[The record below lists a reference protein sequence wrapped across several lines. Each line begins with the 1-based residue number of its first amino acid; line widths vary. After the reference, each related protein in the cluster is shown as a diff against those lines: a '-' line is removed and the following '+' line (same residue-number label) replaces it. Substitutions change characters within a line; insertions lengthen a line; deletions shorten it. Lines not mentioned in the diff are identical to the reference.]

1 MSKASPSE
9 TAALEPLSGSLITL
23 MALAIGV
30 IVANLY
36 YLQPL
41 LHQVTKDFRISDT
54 KATLLLV
61 LIQAGYAAG
70 LAFVVPLGD
79 LVPRRRLGAVLV
91 FAVASVVM
99 FAGAAAHSFV
109 LFAAITFFIGL
120 ASCGGQVILPLG
132 ADMAEPAQRGRVI
145 GRLMTG
151 LLMGLMLS
159 RSFSGVV
166 AQALGWRSVYVVAG
180 AALALMAVTLFRVLP
195 NEPVRAHVPY
205 RRLLAGTL
213 KMFVT
218 FPMLRRRA
226 LYGFLIFAAFSTL
239 WTTLAFHLSAAP
251 FHYDNLVIGL
261 FGIVGAAGVLAAN
274 VAGRYADRARS
285 HLTTIACG
293 ALILVSFA
301 VLYVGRHVVVVL
313 AIGIVLLDAGM
324 QGLQITNQS
333 IVYSLAPEARSRI
346 NSAYMV
352 CAFIGAACGSL
363 AAGQCY
369 AHAGWRG
376 DCLLGGG
383 IGLATLV
390 LAVLWREP
398 ISTT

>member
-1 MSKASPSE
+1 
-9 TAALEPLSGSLITL
+9 LITL
-23 MALAIGV
+23 MSIAIGV

-41 LHQVTKDFRISDT
+41 LHQLTKDFRVSES

-79 LVPRRRLGAVLV
+79 LIPRRRLAVLIFV
-91 FAVASVVM
+91 LASVVV

-132 ADMAEPAQRGRVI
+132 ADMANPAQRGRVI
-145 GRLMTG
+145 WRLMTG
-151 LLMGLMLS
+151 LLMGLLLS
-159 RSFSGVV
+159 RSVSGII
-166 AQALGWRSVYVVAG
+166 AQAAGWRTVYVAAG
-180 AALALMAVTLFRVLP
+180 VALALMAIMLFRVLP
-195 NEPVRAHVPY
+195 NEPVRTPVPY
-205 RRLLAGTL
+205 HRLLAGTL
-213 KMFVT
+213 GMFVT
-218 FPMLRRRA
+218 LPMLRRRS
-226 LYGFLIFAAFSTL
+226 LYGLLIFAAFSAL

-261 FGIVGAAGVLAAN
+261 FGLFGAAGVLAAN
-274 VAGRYADRARS
+274 VAGRNADKQRS
-285 HLTTIACG
+285 HLTTIVGG
-293 ALILVSFA
+293 ALILLSFV
-301 VLYVGRHVVVVL
+301 VLYFGRNVVVL
-313 AIGIVLLDAGM
+313 LALGIIMLDAGM

-333 IVYSLAPEARSRI
+333 IIYSLAPDARSRI

-352 CAFIGAACGSL
+352 CGFIGAALGSL

-383 IGLATLV
+383 IGLVILV
-390 LAVLWREP
+390 LAILWREP

>member
-1 MSKASPSE
+1 VSKATTSD
-9 TAALEPLSGSLITL
+9 AAELQPLSGTLITL
-23 MALAIGV
+23 MSIAIGV

-41 LHQVTKDFRISDT
+41 LHEVTKDFHISES

-61 LIQAGYAAG
+61 LIQAGYACG

-79 LVPRRRLGAVLV
+79 LIPRRRLAVVV
-91 FAVASVVM
+91 FALASVVV

-109 LFAAITFFIGL
+109 VFAAITFFIGVT
-120 ASCGGQVILPLG
+120 SCGGQVILPLG
-132 ADMAEPAQRGRVI
+132 ADMADPAQRGRVI

-151 LLMGLMLS
+151 LLMGLLLS
-159 RSFSGVV
+159 RSVSGII
-166 AQALGWRSVYVVAG
+166 AQAAGWRTVYVAAG
-180 AALALMAVTLFRVLP
+180 VALALMAVMLFRVLP
-195 NEPVRAHVPY
+195 REPTREHVPY
-205 RRLLAGTL
+205 HRLLAGTL
-213 KMFVT
+213 AMFAS
-218 FPMLRRRA
+218 FSLLRRRSI
-226 LYGFLIFAAFSTL
+226 YGLLIFAAFSTL

-261 FGIVGAAGVLAAN
+261 FGLFGAAGVLAAN
-274 VAGRYADRARS
+274 VAGRNADKERS
-285 HLTTIACG
+285 HLTTIAG
-293 ALILVSFA
+293 GVLILLSFV
-301 VLYVGRHVVVVL
+301 VLYLGRNVVVL
-313 AIGIVLLDAGM
+313 LALGIIMLDAGM

-333 IVYSLAPEARSRI
+333 IIYSLAPDARSRI

-352 CAFIGAACGSL
+352 CAFIGASLGSL

-383 IGLATLV
+383 IGLAILV
-390 LAVLWREP
+390 LALVWREP

>member
-1 MSKASPSE
+1 
-9 TAALEPLSGSLITL
+9 LITL
-23 MALAIGV
+23 MSIAIGV

-41 LHQVTKDFRISDT
+41 LHQLTKDFRVSES

-79 LVPRRRLGAVLV
+79 LIPRRRLAVLIFV
-91 FAVASVVM
+91 LASVVV

-132 ADMAEPAQRGRVI
+132 ADMANPAQRGRVI

-151 LLMGLMLS
+151 LLMGLLLS
-159 RSFSGVV
+159 RSVSGII
-166 AQALGWRSVYVVAG
+166 AQAAGWRTVYVAAG
-180 AALALMAVTLFRVLP
+180 VALALMAIMLFRVLP
-195 NEPVRAHVPY
+195 NEPVRTPVPY
-205 RRLLAGTL
+205 HRLLAGTL
-213 KMFVT
+213 GMFVT
-218 FPMLRRRA
+218 LPMLRRRS
-226 LYGFLIFAAFSTL
+226 LYGLLIFAAFSAL

-261 FGIVGAAGVLAAN
+261 FGLFGAAGVLAAN
-274 VAGRYADRARS
+274 IAGRNADKQRS
-285 HLTTIACG
+285 HLTTIVGG
-293 ALILVSFA
+293 ALILLSFV
-301 VLYVGRHVVVVL
+301 VLYFGRNVVVL
-313 AIGIVLLDAGM
+313 LALGIIMLDAGM

-333 IVYSLAPEARSRI
+333 IIYSLAPDARSRI

-352 CAFIGAACGSL
+352 CGFIGAALGSL

-383 IGLATLV
+383 IGLVILV
-390 LAVLWREP
+390 LAILWREP

>member
-1 MSKASPSE
+1 
-9 TAALEPLSGSLITL
+9 
-23 MALAIGV
+23 
-30 IVANLY
+30 
-36 YLQPL
+36 
-41 LHQVTKDFRISDT
+41 
-54 KATLLLV
+54 
-61 LIQAGYAAG
+61 
-70 LAFVVPLGD
+70 
-79 LVPRRRLGAVLV
+79 V
-91 FAVASVVM
+91 FAISSAMM

-132 ADMAEPAQRGRVI
+132 ADMADPAQRGRVI

-159 RSFSGVV
+159 RSFSGIV
-166 AQALGWRSVYVVAG
+166 AQAAGWRTVYLAAG
-180 AALALMAVTLFRVLP
+180 VALALMAAMLYRVLP
-195 NEPVRAHVPY
+195 NEPNRAHVAY
-205 RRLLAGTL
+205 GRLLAGTL
-213 KMFVT
+213 RMFVNV
-218 FPMLRRRA
+218 PMLRRRA

-239 WTTLAFHLSAAP
+239 WTTLAFHLSGAP

-274 VAGRYADRARS
+274 VAGRFADKSRS
-285 HLTTIACG
+285 HLTTIVCG
-293 ALILVSFA
+293 VLILFSFI
-301 VLYVGRHVVVVL
+301 VLYTGRNVVVVL
-313 AIGIVLLDAGM
+313 AIGIVMLDAGM

-333 IVYSLAPEARSRI
+333 IIYSLAPDARSRI

-369 AHAGWRG
+369 AHAGWLG

-383 IGLATLV
+383 IGVVILGLAL
-390 LAVLWREP
+390 LWREP

>member
-1 MSKASPSE
+1 VSRGATNDTE
-9 TAALEPLSGSLITL
+9 ELQPLSGTLITL
-23 MALAIGV
+23 MSIAIGV

-41 LHQVTKDFRISDT
+41 LHQVTKDFRISES

-79 LVPRRRLGAVLV
+79 LIPRRRLAVMI

-99 FAGAAAHSFV
+99 FAGAAAHSFF

-132 ADMAEPAQRGRVI
+132 ADMAEPGQRGRVI

-159 RSFSGVV
+159 RSFSGIV
-166 AQALGWRSVYVVAG
+166 AQAAGWRTVYVAAG
-180 AALALMAVTLFRVLP
+180 VTLSLMAVMLFRVLP

-205 RRLLAGTL
+205 GQLLSGTL
-213 KMFVT
+213 AMFVT

-226 LYGFLIFAAFSTL
+226 LYGFMIFAAFSTL

-251 FHYDNLVIGL
+251 FHYNNLVIGL
-261 FGIVGAAGVLAAN
+261 FGVVGAAGVLAAN
-274 VAGRYADRARS
+274 VAGRSADKERA
-285 HLTTIACG
+285 HLTTIVCG
-293 ALILVSFA
+293 ALILISFV
-301 VLYVGRHVVVVL
+301 VLYVGRNVVVVL
-313 AIGIVLLDAGM
+313 AIGIILLDAGM

-333 IVYSLAPEARSRI
+333 IVYSLAPDARSRI

-352 CAFIGAACGSL
+352 CAFIGAAVGSL

-369 AHAGWRG
+369 AYDGWRG

-383 IGLATLV
+383 IGIVILV
-390 LAVLWREP
+390 LALTWREP

>member
-1 MSKASPSE
+1 MSNASASDTE
-9 TAALEPLSGSLITL
+9 ALQPLSGTLITL
-23 MALAIGV
+23 MSIAIGV

-41 LHQVTKDFRISDT
+41 LHQVTKDFRISES

-79 LVPRRRLGAVLV
+79 LIPRRRLAVSV
-91 FAVASVVM
+91 FVLASVVV
-99 FAGAAAHSFV
+99 FTAAAAHSFA

-132 ADMAEPAQRGRVI
+132 ADMADPAQRGRVI

-151 LLMGLMLS
+151 LLMGLLLS
-159 RSFSGVV
+159 RSVSGLI
-166 AQALGWRSVYVVAG
+166 AQAAGWRTVYVAAG
-180 AALALMAVTLFRVLP
+180 VALALMAVMLFRVLP

-205 RRLLAGTL
+205 GRLLAGTL
-213 KMFVT
+213 RMFAT
-218 FPMLRRRA
+218 LPLLRRRA
-226 LYGFLIFAAFSTL
+226 LFGILIFAAFSTL
-239 WTTLAFHLSAAP
+239 WTTLAFHLSGAP

-261 FGIVGAAGVLAAN
+261 FGLFGAAGVLAAN
-274 VAGRYADRARS
+274 VAGRNADKQRS
-285 HLTTIACG
+285 HLTTIVGG
-293 ALILVSFA
+293 ASILASF
-301 VLYVGRHVVVVL
+301 VILYVGRNVVVVL
-313 AIGIVLLDAGM
+313 AIGIVVLDAGM

-333 IVYSLAPEARSRI
+333 IIYSLAPDARSRI

-352 CAFIGAACGSL
+352 CAFIGAALGSL

-383 IGLATLV
+383 IGLAILILALV
-390 LAVLWREP
+390 WREP
-398 ISTT
+398 IATG

>member
-1 MSKASPSE
+1 VSKAPTSE
-9 TAALEPLSGSLITL
+9 TAEMQPLSGTLITL
-23 MALAIGV
+23 MSIAIGV

-41 LHQVTKDFRISDT
+41 LHQLTKDFRVSES

-79 LVPRRRLGAVLV
+79 LIPRRRLAVLIFV
-91 FAVASVVM
+91 LASVVV

-132 ADMAEPAQRGRVI
+132 ADMANPAQRGRVI

-151 LLMGLMLS
+151 LLMGLLLS
-159 RSFSGVV
+159 RSVSGII
-166 AQALGWRSVYVVAG
+166 AQAAGWRTVYVAAG
-180 AALALMAVTLFRVLP
+180 VALALMAIMLFRVLP
-195 NEPVRAHVPY
+195 NEPVRTPVPY
-205 RRLLAGTL
+205 HRLLAGTL
-213 KMFVT
+213 GMFVT
-218 FPMLRRRA
+218 LPMLRRRS
-226 LYGFLIFAAFSTL
+226 LYGLLIFAAFSAL

-261 FGIVGAAGVLAAN
+261 FGLFGAAGVLAAN
-274 VAGRYADRARS
+274 VAGRNADKQRS
-285 HLTTIACG
+285 HLTTIVGG
-293 ALILVSFA
+293 ALILLSFV
-301 VLYVGRHVVVVL
+301 VLYFGRNVVVVL
-313 AIGIVLLDAGM
+313 ALGIIMLDAGM

-333 IVYSLAPEARSRI
+333 IIYSLAPDARSRI

-352 CAFIGAACGSL
+352 CGFIGAALGSL

-383 IGLATLV
+383 IGLVILV
-390 LAVLWREP
+390 LAILWREP

>member
-1 MSKASPSE
+1 
-9 TAALEPLSGSLITL
+9 
-23 MALAIGV
+23 
-30 IVANLY
+30 
-36 YLQPL
+36 
-41 LHQVTKDFRISDT
+41 VTKDFRISES

-79 LVPRRRLGAVLV
+79 LIPRRRLAVLV
-91 FAVASVVM
+91 FAVASVTM
-99 FAGAAAHSFV
+99 FAGAAAHSFAF
-109 LFAAITFFIGL
+109 FAAITFLIGL
-120 ASCGGQVILPLG
+120 ASCGGQVVLPLG
-132 ADMAEPAQRGRVI
+132 ADMAEPRQRGRVI

-159 RSFSGVV
+159 RSFSGIV
-166 AQALGWRSVYVVAG
+166 AQAAGWRTVYVAAG
-180 AALALMAVTLFRVLP
+180 VALAVMAVTLWRVLP
-195 NEPVRAHVPY
+195 REPFRAHVSY
-205 RRLLAGTL
+205 GRLLSGTL
-213 KMFVT
+213 GLFAT
-218 FPMLRRRA
+218 LPMLRRRA

-261 FGIVGAAGVLAAN
+261 FGVVGAAGVLAAN
-274 VAGRYADRARS
+274 VAGRYADQARA
-285 HLTTIACG
+285 HVTTIACG
-293 ALILVSFA
+293 ALILVSF
-301 VLYVGRHVVVVL
+301 VILYVGRHDVVAL

-333 IVYSLAPEARSRI
+333 IVYSLAPDARSRI

-363 AAGQCY
+363 AAGQFY

-376 DCLLGGG
+376 DCLLGGA
-383 IGLATLV
+383 IGLVILV
-390 LAVLWREP
+390 LALLWREP
-398 ISTT
+398 ITTT

>member
-1 MSKASPSE
+1 MSKATTSDVE
-9 TAALEPLSGSLITL
+9 ELQPLSGTLITL
-23 MALAIGV
+23 MAVAIGV

-41 LHQVTKDFRISDT
+41 LHQVTKDFRISES

-61 LIQAGYAAG
+61 LIQAGYAVG

-79 LVPRRRLGAVLV
+79 LIPRRRLAVLI
-91 FAVASVVM
+91 FGLASVVVV
-99 FAGAAAHSFV
+99 AGAAAHSFD
-109 LFAAITFFIGL
+109 LFATVTFFIGL
-120 ASCGGQVILPLG
+120 ASCGGQVIIPLG
-132 ADMAEPAQRGRVI
+132 ADMADPTQRGRVI

-151 LLMGLMLS
+151 LLMGLLLS
-159 RSFSGVV
+159 RSVSGVI
-166 AQALGWRSVYVVAG
+166 AQAAGWRTVYLAAG
-180 AALALMAVTLFRVLP
+180 AALALMAVVLYRVLP
-195 NEPVRAHVPY
+195 NEPVRSRVPY
-205 RRLLAGTL
+205 LRLLSGT
-213 KMFVT
+213 MGFFVT
-218 FPMLRRRA
+218 LPMLRRRA

-261 FGIVGAAGVLAAN
+261 FGLFGAAGVLAAN
-274 VAGRYADRARS
+274 VAGRNADKQRA
-285 HLTTIACG
+285 HLTTVVAG
-293 ALILVSFA
+293 ALILLSFV
-301 VLYVGRHVVVVL
+301 VLYIGRHVFVL
-313 AIGIVLLDAGM
+313 LALGIIMLDAGM

-333 IVYSLAPEARSRI
+333 IIYSLAPEARSRI

-352 CAFIGAACGSL
+352 CAFVGAALGSL

-383 IGLATLV
+383 IGAAILV
-390 LAVLWREP
+390 LALLWREP

>member
-1 MSKASPSE
+1 VSKAPTSE
-9 TAALEPLSGSLITL
+9 TAELQPLSGTLITL
-23 MALAIGV
+23 MSIAIGV

-41 LHQVTKDFRISDT
+41 LHQLTKDFRVSES

-79 LVPRRRLGAVLV
+79 LIPRRRLAVLIFV
-91 FAVASVVM
+91 LASVVV

-132 ADMAEPAQRGRVI
+132 ADMANPAQRGRVI

-151 LLMGLMLS
+151 LLMGLLLS
-159 RSFSGVV
+159 RSVSGII
-166 AQALGWRSVYVVAG
+166 AQAAGWRTVYVAAG
-180 AALALMAVTLFRVLP
+180 VALALMAIMLFRVLP
-195 NEPVRAHVPY
+195 NEPVRTPVPY
-205 RRLLAGTL
+205 HRLLAGTL
-213 KMFVT
+213 GMFVT
-218 FPMLRRRA
+218 LPMLRRRS
-226 LYGFLIFAAFSTL
+226 LYGLLIFAAFSAL

-261 FGIVGAAGVLAAN
+261 FGLFGAAGVLAAN
-274 VAGRYADRARS
+274 VAGRNADKQRS
-285 HLTTIACG
+285 HLTTIVGG
-293 ALILVSFA
+293 ALILLSFV
-301 VLYVGRHVVVVL
+301 VLYFGRNVVVL
-313 AIGIVLLDAGM
+313 LALGIIMLDAGM

-333 IVYSLAPEARSRI
+333 IIYSLAPDARSRI

-352 CAFIGAACGSL
+352 CGFIGAALGSL

-383 IGLATLV
+383 IGLVILV
-390 LAVLWREP
+390 LAILWREP

>member
-1 MSKASPSE
+1 MSKTSTSE
-9 TAALEPLSGSLITL
+9 TAELQPLSGSLITL
-23 MALAIGV
+23 MSIAIGV

-41 LHQVTKDFRISDT
+41 LHQVTKDFRISDS

-61 LIQAGYAAG
+61 LIQTGYAAG

-79 LVPRRRLGAVLV
+79 LIPRRRLAVLV
-91 FAVASVVM
+91 FALSSVTM

-132 ADMAEPAQRGRVI
+132 ADMADPAQRGRVI

-159 RSFSGVV
+159 RSFSGIV
-166 AQALGWRSVYVVAG
+166 AQAAGWRTVYVAAG
-180 AALALMAVTLFRVLP
+180 IALALVAAMLFQVLP
-195 NEPVRAHVPY
+195 HEPARAHVTY

-213 KMFVT
+213 GMFAN

-261 FGIVGAAGVLAAN
+261 FGVVGAAGVLAAN
-274 VAGRYADRARS
+274 VAGRFADKERS
-285 HLTTIACG
+285 HVTTIAC
-293 ALILVSFA
+293 A
-301 VLYVGRHVVVVL
+301 VLIVLSFVVLYAGRNVVVVL
-313 AIGIVLLDAGM
+313 AIGIIMLDAGM

-333 IVYSLAPEARSRI
+333 IIYSLAPDARSRI

-383 IGLATLV
+383 IGLVILV
-390 LAVLWREP
+390 LALAWREP

>member
-1 MSKASPSE
+1 VSKAPTRE
-9 TAALEPLSGSLITL
+9 TAELQPLSGTLITL
-23 MALAIGV
+23 MSIAIGV

-41 LHQVTKDFRISDT
+41 LHQLTKDFRVSESR
-54 KATLLLV
+54 ATLLLV

-79 LVPRRRLGAVLV
+79 LIPRRRLAVLIFV
-91 FAVASVVM
+91 LASVVV

-132 ADMAEPAQRGRVI
+132 ADMANPAQRGRVI

-151 LLMGLMLS
+151 LLMGLLLS
-159 RSFSGVV
+159 RSVSGII
-166 AQALGWRSVYVVAG
+166 AQAAGWRTVYVAAG
-180 AALALMAVTLFRVLP
+180 VALALMAIMLFRVLP
-195 NEPVRAHVPY
+195 NEPVRTPVPY
-205 RRLLAGTL
+205 HRLLAGTL
-213 KMFVT
+213 GMFVT
-218 FPMLRRRA
+218 LPMLRRRS
-226 LYGFLIFAAFSTL
+226 LYGLLIFAAFSAL

-261 FGIVGAAGVLAAN
+261 FGLFGAAGVLAAN
-274 VAGRYADRARS
+274 VAGRNADKQRS
-285 HLTTIACG
+285 HLTTIVGG
-293 ALILVSFA
+293 AMILLSFV
-301 VLYVGRHVVVVL
+301 VLYFGRNVVVL
-313 AIGIVLLDAGM
+313 LALGIIMLDAGM

-333 IVYSLAPEARSRI
+333 IIYSLAPDARSRI

-352 CAFIGAACGSL
+352 CGFIGAALGSL

-383 IGLATLV
+383 IGLVILV
-390 LAVLWREP
+390 LAILWREP

>member
-1 MSKASPSE
+1 MSKASTSD
-9 TAALEPLSGSLITL
+9 TAELQPLSGTLITL
-23 MALAIGV
+23 MSIAIGV

-41 LHQVTKDFRISDT
+41 LHQVTKDFRISES

-79 LVPRRRLGAVLV
+79 LIPRRRLAVIVFTLSSVMVLAGAV
-91 FAVASVVM
+91 
-99 FAGAAAHSFV
+99 AHSFV
-109 LFAAITFFIGL
+109 VFAAITFFIGL

-159 RSFSGVV
+159 RSFSGII
-166 AQALGWRSVYVVAG
+166 AQAAGWRTVYGAAG
-180 AALALMAVTLFRVLP
+180 VALALMAVMLYRVLP
-195 NEPVRAHVPY
+195 NEPVRAHVTY
-205 RRLLAGTL
+205 RRLLSGTL
-213 KMFVT
+213 GMFT
-218 FPMLRRRA
+218 AFPMLRRRA

-261 FGIVGAAGVLAAN
+261 FGVVGAAGVLAAN
-274 VAGRYADRARS
+274 VAGRYADRQRS
-285 HLTTIACG
+285 HLTTIAC
-293 ALILVSFA
+293 ATLIVLSFVLLYLGRDVLVA
-301 VLYVGRHVVVVL
+301 L
-313 AIGIVLLDAGM
+313 AIGIILLDAGM

-333 IVYSLAPEARSRI
+333 IIYSLAPDARSRI

-363 AAGQCY
+363 AAGQSY

-383 IGLATLV
+383 IGLVILV
-390 LAVLWREP
+390 LALTWREP

>member
-1 MSKASPSE
+1 
-9 TAALEPLSGSLITL
+9 LITL
-23 MALAIGV
+23 MSIAIGV

-41 LHQVTKDFRISDT
+41 LHQVTKDFRISES

-79 LVPRRRLGAVLV
+79 LIPRRRLAVLV
-91 FAVASVVM
+91 FAVASLVVL
-99 FAGAAAHSFV
+99 AAAAAHSFV

-159 RSFSGVV
+159 RSVSGII
-166 AQALGWRSVYVVAG
+166 AQAAGWRTVYVAAG
-180 AALALMAVTLFRVLP
+180 VALALMAVMLYRVLP
-195 NEPVRAHVPY
+195 NEPVRAHVTY
-205 RRLLAGTL
+205 RRLLSGTFG
-213 KMFVT
+213 MFAT

-261 FGIVGAAGVLAAN
+261 FGVVGAAGVLAAN
-274 VAGRYADRARS
+274 VAGRFADKQRT

-293 ALILVSFA
+293 ALILLAFV
-301 VLYVGRHVVVVL
+301 VLYVGRDVVVLL
-313 AIGIVLLDAGM
+313 AIGIIMLDAGM

-333 IVYSLAPEARSRI
+333 IIYSLAPDARSRI

-352 CAFIGAACGSL
+352 CSFIGAACGSL

-383 IGLATLV
+383 IGLVILV
-390 LAVLWREP
+390 LALTWREP

>member
-1 MSKASPSE
+1 VSKASTSD
-9 TAALEPLSGSLITL
+9 TAELQPLSGTLITL
-23 MALAIGV
+23 MSIAIGV

-41 LHQVTKDFRISDT
+41 LHQVTKDFRISES

-79 LVPRRRLGAVLV
+79 LIPRRRLAVIVFTLSSVMVLAGAV
-91 FAVASVVM
+91 
-99 FAGAAAHSFV
+99 AHSFV
-109 LFAAITFFIGL
+109 VFAAITFFIGL

-159 RSFSGVV
+159 RSFSGII
-166 AQALGWRSVYVVAG
+166 AQAAGWRTVYGAAG
-180 AALALMAVTLFRVLP
+180 VALALMAVMLYRVLP
-195 NEPVRAHVPY
+195 NEPVRAHVTY
-205 RRLLAGTL
+205 RRLLSGTL
-213 KMFVT
+213 GMFT
-218 FPMLRRRA
+218 AFPMLRRRA

-261 FGIVGAAGVLAAN
+261 FGVVGAAGVLAAN
-274 VAGRYADRARS
+274 VAGRYADRQRS
-285 HLTTIACG
+285 HLTTIAC
-293 ALILVSFA
+293 ATLIVLSFVLLYLGRDVLVA
-301 VLYVGRHVVVVL
+301 L
-313 AIGIVLLDAGM
+313 AIGIIMLDAGM

-333 IVYSLAPEARSRI
+333 IIYSLAPDARSRI

-363 AAGQCY
+363 AAGQSY

-383 IGLATLV
+383 IGLVILV
-390 LAVLWREP
+390 LALTWREP

>member
-1 MSKASPSE
+1 VSKASTSDTTE
-9 TAALEPLSGSLITL
+9 LQPLSGTLITL
-23 MALAIGV
+23 MSIAIGV

-41 LHQVTKDFRISDT
+41 LHQLTKDFRVSES

-79 LVPRRRLGAVLV
+79 LIPRRRLAVLIFV
-91 FAVASVVM
+91 LASVVV

-132 ADMAEPAQRGRVI
+132 ADMANPAQRGRVI

-151 LLMGLMLS
+151 LLMGLLLS
-159 RSFSGVV
+159 RSVSGII
-166 AQALGWRSVYVVAG
+166 AQAAGWRTVYVAAG
-180 AALALMAVTLFRVLP
+180 VALALMAIMLFRVLP
-195 NEPVRAHVPY
+195 NEPVRAPVPY
-205 RRLLAGTL
+205 HRLLAGTL
-213 KMFVT
+213 GMFVT
-218 FPMLRRRA
+218 LPMLRRRS
-226 LYGFLIFAAFSTL
+226 LYGLLIFAAFSAL

-261 FGIVGAAGVLAAN
+261 FGLFGAAGVLAAN
-274 VAGRYADRARS
+274 VAGRNADKQRS
-285 HLTTIACG
+285 HLTTIAGG
-293 ALILVSFA
+293 ALILLSFV
-301 VLYVGRHVVVVL
+301 VLYFGRNVVVL
-313 AIGIVLLDAGM
+313 LALGIIMLDAGM

-333 IVYSLAPEARSRI
+333 IIYSLAPDARSRI

-352 CAFIGAACGSL
+352 CGFIGAALGSL

-383 IGLATLV
+383 IGLVILV
-390 LAVLWREP
+390 LAILWREP

>member
-1 MSKASPSE
+1 VSTTSTSE
-9 TAALEPLSGSLITL
+9 TAELQPLSGTLITL
-23 MALAIGV
+23 MSIAIGV

-41 LHQVTKDFRISDT
+41 LHQLTKDFRVSES

-79 LVPRRRLGAVLV
+79 LIPRRRLAVLIFV
-91 FAVASVVM
+91 LASVVV

-109 LFAAITFFIGL
+109 LFAALTFFIGL

-132 ADMAEPAQRGRVI
+132 ADMANPAQRGRVI

-151 LLMGLMLS
+151 LLMGLLLS
-159 RSFSGVV
+159 RSVSGII
-166 AQALGWRSVYVVAG
+166 AQAAGWRTVYVAAG
-180 AALALMAVTLFRVLP
+180 VALALMAIMLFRVLP
-195 NEPVRAHVPY
+195 NEPVRTPVPY
-205 RRLLAGTL
+205 HRLLAGTL
-213 KMFVT
+213 GMFVT
-218 FPMLRRRA
+218 LPMLRRRS
-226 LYGFLIFAAFSTL
+226 LYGLLIFAAFSAL

-261 FGIVGAAGVLAAN
+261 FGLFGAAGVLAAN
-274 VAGRYADRARS
+274 VAGRNADKQRS
-285 HLTTIACG
+285 HLTTIVGG
-293 ALILVSFA
+293 ALILLSFV
-301 VLYVGRHVVVVL
+301 VLYFGRNVVVL
-313 AIGIVLLDAGM
+313 LALGIIMLDAGM

-333 IVYSLAPEARSRI
+333 IIYSLAPDARSRI

-352 CAFIGAACGSL
+352 CAFIGAALGSL

-383 IGLATLV
+383 IGLVILV
-390 LAVLWREP
+390 LAILWREP

>member
-1 MSKASPSE
+1 
-9 TAALEPLSGSLITL
+9 LITL
-23 MALAIGV
+23 MSIAIGV

-41 LHQVTKDFRISDT
+41 LHQVTKDFRISES

-79 LVPRRRLGAVLV
+79 LIPRRRLAVLV
-91 FAVASVVM
+91 FAVASLVVL
-99 FAGAAAHSFV
+99 AAAAAHSFV

-159 RSFSGVV
+159 RSVSGII
-166 AQALGWRSVYVVAG
+166 AQAAGWRTVYVAAG
-180 AALALMAVTLFRVLP
+180 VALALMAVMLYRVLP
-195 NEPVRAHVPY
+195 NEPVRAHVTY
-205 RRLLAGTL
+205 RRLLSGTFG
-213 KMFVT
+213 MFAT

-261 FGIVGAAGVLAAN
+261 FGVVGAAGVLAAN
-274 VAGRYADRARS
+274 VAGRFADKQRT

-293 ALILVSFA
+293 ALILLSFV
-301 VLYVGRHVVVVL
+301 VLYVGRDVVVLL
-313 AIGIVLLDAGM
+313 AIGIIMLDAGM

-333 IVYSLAPEARSRI
+333 IIYSLAPDARSRI

-352 CAFIGAACGSL
+352 CSFIGAACGSL

-376 DCLLGGG
+376 DCLLGDG
-383 IGLATLV
+383 IGLVILV
-390 LAVLWREP
+390 LALTWREP

>member
-1 MSKASPSE
+1 MSKA
-9 TAALEPLSGSLITL
+9 AASDVEELQPLSGTLITM
-23 MALAIGV
+23 MAVAIGV

-41 LHQVTKDFRISDT
+41 LHQVTKDFRISET

-61 LIQAGYAAG
+61 LIQAGYAVG

-79 LVPRRRLGAVLV
+79 LLPRRRLAVFV
-91 FAVASVVM
+91 FALASVTM

-132 ADMAEPAQRGRVI
+132 ADMALPGQRGRVI
-145 GRLMTG
+145 ARLMTG

-159 RSFSGVV
+159 RSFSGLV
-166 AQALGWRSVYVVAG
+166 AQAAGWRTVYLAAG
-180 AALALMAVTLFRVLP
+180 VALAFMAVMLFRYLP
-195 NEPVRAHVPY
+195 NEPVRAIVPY
-205 RRLLAGTL
+205 RQLLSGTL
-213 KMFVT
+213 GLFAT
-218 FPMLRRRA
+218 LPMLRRRA
-226 LYGFLIFAAFSTL
+226 LYGFLIFAAFSAM

-261 FGIVGAAGVLAAN
+261 FGVVGAAGVLAAN
-274 VAGRYADRARS
+274 VAGRYADKARS
-285 HLTTIACG
+285 HITTIACG
-293 ALILVSFA
+293 ALILISFV
-301 VLYVGRHVVVVL
+301 VLYVGPHDVVAL

-333 IVYSLAPEARSRI
+333 IVYSLAPDARSRI

-352 CAFIGAACGSL
+352 CAFIGAAC
-363 AAGQCY
+363 
-369 AHAGWRG
+369 
-376 DCLLGGG
+376 
-383 IGLATLV
+383 V
-390 LAVLWREP
+390 
-398 ISTT
+398 STTFVRSRSRSPPMAGSS

>member
-1 MSKASPSE
+1 
-9 TAALEPLSGSLITL
+9 LITL
-23 MALAIGV
+23 MSIAIGV

-41 LHQVTKDFRISDT
+41 LHQVTKDFRISES

-79 LVPRRRLGAVLV
+79 LIPRRRLAVLV
-91 FAVASVVM
+91 FAVASLVVL
-99 FAGAAAHSFV
+99 AAAAAHSFV

-159 RSFSGVV
+159 RSVSGII
-166 AQALGWRSVYVVAG
+166 AQAAGWRTVYVAAG
-180 AALALMAVTLFRVLP
+180 VALALMAVMLYRVLP
-195 NEPVRAHVPY
+195 NEPVRAHVTY
-205 RRLLAGTL
+205 RRLLSGTFD
-213 KMFVT
+213 MFAT

-261 FGIVGAAGVLAAN
+261 FGVVGAAGVLAAN
-274 VAGRYADRARS
+274 VAGRFADKQRT

-293 ALILVSFA
+293 ALILLSFV
-301 VLYVGRHVVVVL
+301 VLYVGRDVVVLL
-313 AIGIVLLDAGM
+313 AIGIIMLDAGM

-333 IVYSLAPEARSRI
+333 IIYSLAPDARSRI

-352 CAFIGAACGSL
+352 CSFIGAACGSL

-383 IGLATLV
+383 IGLVILV
-390 LAVLWREP
+390 LALTWREP

>member
-1 MSKASPSE
+1 MSTTSTSE
-9 TAALEPLSGSLITL
+9 TAELQPLSGTLITL
-23 MALAIGV
+23 MSIAIGV

-41 LHQVTKDFRISDT
+41 LHQLTKDFRVSES

-79 LVPRRRLGAVLV
+79 LIPRRRLAVLIFV
-91 FAVASVVM
+91 LASVVV

-109 LFAAITFFIGL
+109 LFAALTFFIGL

-132 ADMAEPAQRGRVI
+132 ADMANPAQRGRVI

-151 LLMGLMLS
+151 LLMGLLLS
-159 RSFSGVV
+159 RSVSGII
-166 AQALGWRSVYVVAG
+166 AQAAGWRTVYVAAG
-180 AALALMAVTLFRVLP
+180 VALALMAIMLFRVLP
-195 NEPVRAHVPY
+195 NEPVRTPVPY
-205 RRLLAGTL
+205 HRLLAGTL
-213 KMFVT
+213 GMFVT
-218 FPMLRRRA
+218 LPMLRRRS
-226 LYGFLIFAAFSTL
+226 LYGLLIFAAFSAL

-261 FGIVGAAGVLAAN
+261 FGLFGAAGVLAAN
-274 VAGRYADRARS
+274 VAGRNADKQRS
-285 HLTTIACG
+285 HLTTIVGG
-293 ALILVSFA
+293 ALILLSFV
-301 VLYVGRHVVVVL
+301 VLYFGRNVVVL
-313 AIGIVLLDAGM
+313 LALGIIMLDAGM

-333 IVYSLAPEARSRI
+333 IIYSLAPDARSRI

-352 CAFIGAACGSL
+352 CAFIGAALGSL

-383 IGLATLV
+383 IGLVILV
-390 LAVLWREP
+390 LAILWREP

>member
-1 MSKASPSE
+1 MQ
-9 TAALEPLSGSLITL
+9 PLSGTLITL
-23 MALAIGV
+23 MSIAIGV

-41 LHQVTKDFRISDT
+41 LHQLTKDFRVSES

-79 LVPRRRLGAVLV
+79 LIPRRRLAVLIFV
-91 FAVASVVM
+91 LASVVV
-99 FAGAAAHSFV
+99 FAGAAALSFV

-132 ADMAEPAQRGRVI
+132 ADMANPAQRGRVI

-151 LLMGLMLS
+151 LLMGLLLS
-159 RSFSGVV
+159 RSVSGII
-166 AQALGWRSVYVVAG
+166 AQAAGWRTVYVAAG
-180 AALALMAVTLFRVLP
+180 VALALMAIMLFRVLP
-195 NEPVRAHVPY
+195 NEPVRTPVPY
-205 RRLLAGTL
+205 HRLLAGTL
-213 KMFVT
+213 GMFVT
-218 FPMLRRRA
+218 LPMLRRRS
-226 LYGFLIFAAFSTL
+226 LYGLLIFAAFSAL

-261 FGIVGAAGVLAAN
+261 FGLFGAAGVLAAN
-274 VAGRYADRARS
+274 VAGRNADKQRS
-285 HLTTIACG
+285 HLTTIVGG
-293 ALILVSFA
+293 ALILLSFV
-301 VLYVGRHVVVVL
+301 VLYFGRNVVVL
-313 AIGIVLLDAGM
+313 LALGIIMLDAGM

-333 IVYSLAPEARSRI
+333 IIYSLAPDARSRI

-352 CAFIGAACGSL
+352 CGFIGAALGSL

-383 IGLATLV
+383 IGLVILV
-390 LAVLWREP
+390 LAILWREP

>member
-1 MSKASPSE
+1 VSTTSTSE
-9 TAALEPLSGSLITL
+9 TAELQPLSGTLITL
-23 MALAIGV
+23 MSIAIGV

-41 LHQVTKDFRISDT
+41 LHQLTKDFRVSES

-79 LVPRRRLGAVLV
+79 LIPRRRLAVLIFV
-91 FAVASVVM
+91 LASVVV

-109 LFAAITFFIGL
+109 LFAALTFFIGL

-132 ADMAEPAQRGRVI
+132 ADMANPAQRGRVI

-151 LLMGLMLS
+151 LLMGLLLS
-159 RSFSGVV
+159 RSVSGII
-166 AQALGWRSVYVVAG
+166 AQAAGWRTVYVAAG
-180 AALALMAVTLFRVLP
+180 VALALMAIMLFRVLP
-195 NEPVRAHVPY
+195 NEPVRMPVPY
-205 RRLLAGTL
+205 HRLLAGTL
-213 KMFVT
+213 GMFVT
-218 FPMLRRRA
+218 LPMLRRRS
-226 LYGFLIFAAFSTL
+226 LYGLLIFAAFSAL

-261 FGIVGAAGVLAAN
+261 FGLFGAAGVLAAN
-274 VAGRYADRARS
+274 VAGRNADKQRS
-285 HLTTIACG
+285 HLTTIVGG
-293 ALILVSFA
+293 ALILLSFV
-301 VLYVGRHVVVVL
+301 VLYFGRNVVVL
-313 AIGIVLLDAGM
+313 LALGIIMLDAGM

-333 IVYSLAPEARSRI
+333 IIYSLAPDARSRI

-352 CAFIGAACGSL
+352 CAFIGAALGSL

-383 IGLATLV
+383 IGLVILV
-390 LAVLWREP
+390 LAILWREP

>member
-1 MSKASPSE
+1 MQ
-9 TAALEPLSGSLITL
+9 PLSGTLITL
-23 MALAIGV
+23 MSIAIGV

-41 LHQVTKDFRISDT
+41 LHQLTKDFRVSES

-79 LVPRRRLGAVLV
+79 LIPRRRLAVLIFV
-91 FAVASVVM
+91 LASVVV

-132 ADMAEPAQRGRVI
+132 ADMANPAQRGRVI

-151 LLMGLMLS
+151 LLMGLLLS
-159 RSFSGVV
+159 RSVSGII
-166 AQALGWRSVYVVAG
+166 AQAAGWRTVYVAAG
-180 AALALMAVTLFRVLP
+180 VALALMAIMLFRVLP
-195 NEPVRAHVPY
+195 NEPVRTPVPY
-205 RRLLAGTL
+205 HRLLAGTL
-213 KMFVT
+213 GMFVT
-218 FPMLRRRA
+218 LPMLRRRS
-226 LYGFLIFAAFSTL
+226 LYGLLIFAAFSAL

-261 FGIVGAAGVLAAN
+261 FGLFGAAGVLAAN
-274 VAGRYADRARS
+274 VAGRNADKQRS
-285 HLTTIACG
+285 HLTTIVGG
-293 ALILVSFA
+293 ALILLSFV
-301 VLYVGRHVVVVL
+301 VLYFGRNVVVL
-313 AIGIVLLDAGM
+313 LALGIIMLDAGM

-333 IVYSLAPEARSRI
+333 IIYSLAPDARSRI

-352 CAFIGAACGSL
+352 CGFIGAALGSL

-383 IGLATLV
+383 IGLVILV
-390 LAVLWREP
+390 LAILWREP

>member
-1 MSKASPSE
+1 MSKAPTSE
-9 TAALEPLSGSLITL
+9 TEALQPLSGTLISL
-23 MALAIGV
+23 MSLAIGV

-41 LHQVTKDFRISDT
+41 LHQVTKDFRISES

-79 LVPRRRLGAVLV
+79 LIPRRRLAVLI
-91 FAVASVVM
+91 FLLASVVV
-99 FAGAAAHSFV
+99 FAGAAVHSFV
-109 LFAAITFFIGL
+109 LFATITFFIGL

-132 ADMAEPAQRGRVI
+132 ADMANPAQRGRVI

-151 LLMGLMLS
+151 LLMGLLLS
-159 RSFSGVV
+159 RSVSGII
-166 AQALGWRSVYVVAG
+166 AQAAGWRTVYVAAG
-180 AALALMAVTLFRVLP
+180 VALALMAVVLFRVLP
-195 NEPVRAHVPY
+195 NEPPRAHVPY
-205 RRLLAGTL
+205 RKLLSGTL
-213 KMFVT
+213 GMFVT
-218 FPMLRRRA
+218 LPMLRRRS
-226 LYGFLIFAAFSTL
+226 LYGVLIFASFSTL

-261 FGIVGAAGVLAAN
+261 FGLFGAAGVLAAN
-274 VAGRYADRARS
+274 VAGRNADKQRS
-285 HLTTIACG
+285 HLTTIAG
-293 ALILVSFA
+293 GVLILLSFA
-301 VLYVGRHVVVVL
+301 VLYFGRNVVVL
-313 AIGIVLLDAGM
+313 LALGIIMLDAGM

-333 IVYSLAPEARSRI
+333 IVYSLAPNARSRI

-352 CAFIGAACGSL
+352 CAFIGAALGSL

-383 IGLATLV
+383 LGLAILV
-390 LAVLWREP
+390 LAVVWREP
-398 ISTT
+398 ITTT

>member
-1 MSKASPSE
+1 VSKATPSDIE
-9 TAALEPLSGSLITL
+9 ELQPLSGTLITL
-23 MALAIGV
+23 MAVAIGV

-41 LHQVTKDFRISDT
+41 LHQVTKDFRISES

-61 LIQAGYAAG
+61 LIQAGYAVG

-79 LVPRRRLGAVLV
+79 LIPRRRLAVLI
-91 FAVASVVM
+91 FGLASVVVV
-99 FAGAAAHSFV
+99 AGAAAHSFG
-109 LFAAITFFIGL
+109 LFAAVTFFIGL
-120 ASCGGQVILPLG
+120 ASCGGQVIIPLG
-132 ADMAEPAQRGRVI
+132 ADMADPTQRGRVI

-151 LLMGLMLS
+151 LLMGLLLS
-159 RSFSGVV
+159 RSVSGVI
-166 AQALGWRSVYVVAG
+166 AQAAGWRTVYLAAG
-180 AALALMAVTLFRVLP
+180 VALALTAAVLYRVLP
-195 NEPVRAHVPY
+195 NEPVRSHVPY
-205 RRLLAGTL
+205 LRLLTGTL
-213 KMFVT
+213 RFFVT
-218 FPMLRRRA
+218 LPMLRRRA

-261 FGIVGAAGVLAAN
+261 FGLFGAAGVLAAN
-274 VAGRYADRARS
+274 VAGRNADKQRA
-285 HLTTIACG
+285 HLTTIVGG
-293 ALILVSFA
+293 ALILLSFV
-301 VLYVGRHVVVVL
+301 VLYVGRHVFVL
-313 AIGIVLLDAGM
+313 LALGIIMLDAGM

-333 IVYSLAPEARSRI
+333 IIYSLAPEARSRI

-352 CAFIGAACGSL
+352 CAFVGAALGSL

-383 IGLATLV
+383 IGLAILV
-390 LAVLWREP
+390 LALLWREP
-398 ISTT
+398 ISTN